1 MYLQEALKEN
11 GKARHKTM
19 PEGCYITNDY
29 DGIEFKNE
37 KGTTTFLV
45 TVKTL
50 LDFDWEPYKEPC
62 KHEPNAADCTMF
74 QCEFVRT
81 TFALEYLSKCKHC
94 GVKLEA
100 TGWREINS
108 GNADNKTK

>member
-19 PEGCYITNDY
+19 PECWYITKVH
-29 DGIEFKNE
+29 DGLKFENE
-37 KGTTTFLV
+37 KGTTTLM

-50 LDFDWEPYKEPC
+50 LDCDWEPYKEPC
-62 KHEPNAADCTMF
+62 KHSPMGRMYGIKEILDLPADHEMEFICKRCLVPLEP
-74 QCEFVRT
+74 
-81 TFALEYLSKCKHC
+81 
-94 GVKLEA
+94 